1 MGRRA
6 VLLLLSFIVAA
17 VGTGLVYAY
26 VHGVDDRA
34 LKDQKPVEILVVK
47 KAIPEGTTV
56 AAAQA
61 SGSFDTKTV
70 AGDSVAPGA
79 LSDLA
84 PIRDLV
90 ALAPL
95 FPGEQVISAKF
106 GASGSS
112 TALTLPPGK
121 LAMSVQLT
129 DPARVA
135 GFVTPGS
142 QVAVFVALENQQNK
156 SDKRGITLLP
166 RIPVLAVGPTTAAP
180 ADTTNTEPLPKT
192 ILTLAVTQVEAQKL
206 VLAVTQGNTLY
217 LGLLNAQS
225 KTGFGPGVTA
235 ANLFNG

>member
-34 LKDQKPVEILVVK
+34 LKDQKPVVILVVK
-47 KAIPEGTTV
+47 KAIPEGATV
-56 AAAQA
+56 QAAQA
-61 SGSFDTKTV
+61 SGSFDTKKV

-79 LSDLA
+79 LSDLT
-84 PIRDLV
+84 PIKDLV

-95 FPGEQVISAKF
+95 FPGEQVLSAKF
-106 GASGSS
+106 GTAGSS
-112 TALTLPPGK
+112 TALAIPPGK
-121 LAMSVQLT
+121 LAISVQLT

-142 QVAVFVALENQQNK
+142 QVAVFVALQDVKNK
-156 SDKRGITLLP
+156 DLKRAITLLP
-166 RIPVLAVGPTTAAP
+166 RLTVLAVGPTTAAP
-180 ADTTNTEPLPKT
+180 ASSTNTEALPRT
-192 ILTLAVTQVEAQKL
+192 ILTFAVTQQEAQTL
-206 VLAVTQGNTLY
+206 VLRIAEGNTLY

-225 KTGFGPGVTA
+225 KTSFGPGVTNVLA
-235 ANLFNG
+235 G